1 MHTQAPTADR
11 TPLDRAARQAQA
23 DGDWNELLVQA
34 RALIQQRAGDPS
46 GYVLTATAL
55 RRLGRLPELE
65 AFLQLARQRFPNHP
79 RLAALGSHAQ
89 PAPAP
94 PAGQPATLLAA
105 ASAAFKRADW
115 AELETLC
122 ASLRA
127 ADPAEPRAY
136 LMGARALREL
146 KRLRRADALSKD
158 GVARFPDH
166 PKLLLERALILLR
179 LKQFDQAAAC
189 YVRLAQLQPELPLHV
204 ARGAEALI
212 LSARFDAAEAV
223 IAQGL
228 QRFPN
233 DVELLAKRAIAA
245 TRQQDFARARERWE
259 DLRRVAPNDPRLHS
273 HTGALALAEQLR
285 ALPEAPQPPAADPP
299 NGPPAAA
306 HPDAATLKQF
316 EALGGNCEFGLVQ
329 RAAGIEPLGLL
340 RFTGI
345 DIDDLIALLQAGFA
359 QLGDPAETEL
369 ILNAQNEYMLVH
381 RRYPSFRTHT
391 FINLGD
397 TDPIVLHAK
406 LCKRTRFL
414 RDKLLAELRAGAKIF
429 LCRPAD
435 GRIDPGAIA
444 ELHDAFRTL
453 GPGLL
458 VVARNAPSHD
468 PVVRVSPLEPGLM
481 AATLPGHS
489 HKLTLE
495 YIQRHRYEHWL
506 DLCRAVLAQAHRI

>member
-1 MHTQAPTADR
+1 
-11 TPLDRAARQAQA
+11 
-23 DGDWNELLVQA
+23 VQA

-146 KRLRRADALSKD
+146 KRLRRADTLSKD

-189 YVRLAQLQPELPLHV
+189 YARLAQLQPELPLHV

-233 DVELLAKRAIAA
+233 DVE
-245 TRQQDFARARERWE
+245 
-259 DLRRVAPNDPRLHS
+259 
-273 HTGALALAEQLR
+273 QLG
-285 ALPEAPQPPAADPP
+285 ALPEAPQTPAADPP
-299 NGPPAAA
+299 NDPPAAA